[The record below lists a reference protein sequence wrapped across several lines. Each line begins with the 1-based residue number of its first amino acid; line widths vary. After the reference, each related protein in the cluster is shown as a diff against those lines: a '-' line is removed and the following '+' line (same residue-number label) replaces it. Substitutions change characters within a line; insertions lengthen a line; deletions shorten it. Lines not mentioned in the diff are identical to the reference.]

1 MNKTEEFIEKARKVH
16 GDKYDY
22 SKVQY
27 INSKQKV
34 CIICPRHGEFWQV
47 PNNHLTGYGCS
58 KCGREAAH
66 SKMRLTTKEVIKK
79 FIKIHGNYYDYSKVQ
94 YVNEK
99 TPITI
104 ICPKHGEFQQTPDS
118 HIHQKAGCPKC
129 ARIKSKHKQLKTNEQ
144 FIQDARRVHG
154 DIYDYSQVNYQ
165 GANIPIVIICKEH
178 GEFYQTPH
186 HHLASKAGCPY
197 CSLKSQ
203 TKLFNKLQND
213 FSSEEILFEV
223 GSKTIPWLKGQRFDI
238 YFPKY
243 NIAIEYNG
251 KQHYIP
257 IKYFGGEL
265 AFSKTI
271 NRDKV
276 KKEKCILN
284 NCTLLQIKYDYT
296 DEDYQNLVKTIH
308 NLIKNYE
315 NNS

>member
-22 SKVQY
+22 SKIQY

-34 CIICPRHGEFWQV
+34 CIICPKHGEFWQT

-58 KCGREAAH
+58 KCGREVAY
-66 SKMRLTTKEVIKK
+66 SKTRLTTKEAIKK

-94 YVNEK
+94 YINEK

-118 HIHQKAGCPKC
+118 HIHQKAGCPEC

-178 GEFYQTPH
+178 GKFYQTPH
-186 HHLASKAGCPY
+186 QHLASKAGCPY

-251 KQHYIP
+251 KQHYVP

-265 AFSKTI
+265 EFSKTI

-308 NLIKNYE
+308 NLTKNYE